1 MSGDSRSPWWSSG
14 ADDLDDVT
22 DPFEAHRSAR
32 GGDGPSHDDAGP
44 GDDRPWDVP
53 WEDWDDRDPAP
64 PNGAQR
70 STVDDAVDA
79 VQALARFVAARSRG
93 RTGGVRPHGR
103 EQTCR
108 ACPWCIA
115 MRSLGDVRPDVVDH
129 LDEALRHIVA
139 AARVWVEAAESR
151 GAWESIELDD
161 DPRATRDHA
170 ARATRDNA
178 ARATRDDTSRGES
191 DRG

>member
-1 MSGDSRSPWWSSG
+1 VSGDSRSPWWSSG
-14 ADDLDDVT
+14 AEDLDDAT
-22 DPFEAHRSAR
+22 DPLTAHRSAR
-32 GGDGPSHDDAGP
+32 SGVDQDHNSDDHPDQTQNPDAGSW
-44 GDDRPWDVP
+44 DDRPWDVP

-64 PNGAQR
+64 PPGAQR
-70 STVDDAVDA
+70 STVEDAVDA

-115 MRSLGDVRPDVVDH
+115 VRSLGDVRPEVVDH
-129 LDEALRHIVA
+129 LDEALRHLVA
-139 AARVWVEAAESR
+139 AARAWVEAAESR

-161 DPRATRDHA
+161 EP
-170 ARATRDNA
+170 
-178 ARATRDDTSRGES
+178 